1 MQRTIMTK
9 RFPVTMLAGAL
20 ALSALAAAQTLAAQT
35 LSDCVAVDDDA
46 ERLACYDRVTKAARR
61 DERPAAP
68 AAPAAPPAAE
78 AAEAPAVQATPAPAP
93 SPTETG
99 DFGFENRKTATGAQ
113 QIESRYD
120 DSFTGWSGKTLFR
133 LENGQVWKQAQNG
146 RVSYRAERP
155 VITVKRAA
163 FGSFR
168 LHVEGLNRSI
178 RVKRVK

>member
-1 MQRTIMTK
+1 MIDRFRTLTLTACLLVL
-9 RFPVTMLAGAL
+9 PAL
-20 ALSALAAAQTLAAQT
+20 TGAQT
-35 LSDCVAVDDDA
+35 LSDCVAVSDDA

-61 DERPAAP
+61 DERPAP
-68 AAPAAPPAAE
+68 PAAPPS
-78 AAEAPAVQATPAPAP
+78 AAEAPAAAPAP
-93 SPTETG
+93 MPEPPSADPA
-99 DFGFENRKTATGAQ
+99 DFGFENQKVTKGTQ
-113 QIESRYD
+113 EIESRYD
-120 DSFTGWSGKTLFR
+120 GSFTGWSGKTLFR

-155 VITVKRAA
+155 VITIKRAA